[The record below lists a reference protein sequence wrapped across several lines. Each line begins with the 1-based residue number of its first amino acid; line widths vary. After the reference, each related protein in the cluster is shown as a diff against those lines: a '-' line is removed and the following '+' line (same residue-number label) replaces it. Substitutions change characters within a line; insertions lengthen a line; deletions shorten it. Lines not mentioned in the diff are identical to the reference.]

1 MAPMMK
7 ISMREP
13 SKMIIKDP
21 WDGIEPGIARRV
33 DRNGR
38 HDFFWARM
46 PDRSPALILQISDDT
61 PEVLPLPRL
70 RNVGVFYRVV
80 DGRNCYCI
88 TLGDRAHIDLFET
101 LCRDV
106 VMTAEAAEDQNS
118 ALQRA
123 VRRTMRWHHLLR
135 GGRAKGLTLE
145 EQRGLVGELAF
156 LRDLVGQIG
165 ALRAVEAWRG
175 PEESA
180 KDFELPGL
188 YIECKARRSA
198 SYPRV
203 RISSEVQLMDI
214 PEARLLL
221 RVQDVDTALQE
232 EGMNLIGHVE
242 MTCRLF
248 DEDIEAQDIWDQRLF
263 GTGYDPEE
271 IEANR
276 KWHLGIVRFFEVREG
291 FPRIIPPLPQG
302 VEDVT
307 YAIRLDACAD
317 FEISTELTK
326 LFSEGECHV

>member
-1 MAPMMK
+1 MT
-7 ISMREP
+7 IES
-13 SKMIIKDP
+13 P

-80 DGRNCYCI
+80 DGRKCYCI

-106 VMTAEAAEDQNS
+106 VTTAEAAEDQKA

-135 GGRAKGLTLE
+135 GGGAKGLTLE

-156 LRDLVGQIG
+156 LRDLVEHTG

-198 SYPRV
+198 SHPKV
-203 RISSEVQLMDI
+203 RISSEVQLMAI
-214 PEARLLL
+214 SEARLFL

-232 EGMNLIGHVE
+232 EGMNLIRHVE
-242 MTCRLF
+242 LTSRLF

-263 GTGYDPEE
+263 ETGYDPEE
-271 IEANR
+271 IETNR
-276 KWHLGIVRFFEVREG
+276 TWHLGAVRFFEVREG

-302 VEDVT
+302 VDDVS
-307 YAIRLDACAD
+307 YAIRLDACSD
-317 FEISTELTK
+317 FERPSDLNTLI
-326 LFSEGECHV
+326 SEGECHV